1 MNNYKGRDKG
11 RGTGRD
17 EGKSQE
23 WASPSLYYITSFF
36 GLWKKISQGRNV
48 AQTLELHQNLWDF
61 LNFTMM

>member
-23 WASPSLYYITSFF
+23 RASPSLYYITSFF
-36 GLWKKISQGRNV
+36 GLWKKIYISRKKCRPDVRVTSKLVG
-48 AQTLELHQNLWDF
+48 F
-61 LNFTMM
+61 S